1 MGTSF
6 EFSNSFKMP
15 ENRPLIIVSN
25 HQSTYDIPPII
36 WYFRKYHPK
45 FISKS
50 SLGKGIPSVSFN
62 LRHGG
67 SVLIDRENTALAIK
81 KIKAFGEQVQSN
93 QWAAV
98 IFPEGTRSKDGRI
111 KKFYTRGLMT
121 LFEHIPDATIVALSI
136 NNSWKLARY
145 QYFPIPIGIKV
156 SLKVQATFKLIEQ
169 DPDQLLKKLEE
180 QVTLGVE
187 GV

>member
-6 EFSNSFKMP
+6 EFSNPFKMP
-15 ENRPLIIVSN
+15 NKGPLIIVSN

-50 SLGKGIPSVSFN
+50 SLGKGIPSISFN

-67 SVLIDRENTALAIK
+67 SVLIDRENAALAIK
-81 KIKAFGEQVQSN
+81 KIKAFGEQVQN
-93 QWAAV
+93 NRWAAV

-136 NNSWKLARY
+136 NNSWKLAKY

-156 SLKVQATFKLIEQ
+156 NLKVQATFKLIEEE
-169 DPDQLLKKLEE
+169 PDQMLKKIE
-180 QVTLGVE
+180 QQATRSLTK
-187 GV
+187 